1 MQAKKAAYHH
11 GSLKKSLLAAGDLV
25 LMEKGFKG
33 FTFRECARRAG
44 VSHAAPKHHFGDV
57 TGFLSALAAIGF
69 DRLTEALIAGIRK
82 AKDLDEEFLAT
93 TRAYSRFAE
102 DYPEHFR
109 IMFRDDLLA
118 TESVELGLAARR
130 TLTELTNVILRQRGE
145 REISVG
151 ELNDCTKAEDVL
163 EDIVLGWCHIHGFAH
178 LKLEHQFP
186 VVSKS
191 MEKRVIKASSA
202 RLAQLIRR
210 DAIPNLR

>member
-69 DRLTEALIAGIRK
+69 DRLTKALIAGIRK

-93 TRAYSRFAE
+93 TRAYSKFAE

-109 IMFRDDLLA
+109 LMFRDDLLA
-118 TESVELGLAARR
+118 TESVELGLCRAQDADGIDERYIAAA
-130 TLTELTNVILRQRGE
+130 RGE
-145 REISVG
+145 RNFCWRTQGLHKSRGRVRRYCAGMVPYSWFCTLETRTSVSR
-151 ELNDCTKAEDVL
+151 C
-163 EDIVLGWCHIHGFAH
+163 
-178 LKLEHQFP
+178 Q
-186 VVSKS
+186 
-191 MEKRVIKASSA
+191 
-202 RLAQLIRR
+202 
-210 DAIPNLR
+210 